1 MANFCNSCATPL
13 ETGAKFC
20 GRCGAVVEA
29 APSSSAVQPV
39 PTSQSFSHAQ
49 GRRYPALRIIA
60 VILKVLAALTAIGGV
75 LSGIAAGSIPSP
87 GFGVPG
93 GGAIVLLVILGGLG
107 YALFLWASAEMINV
121 VLDIEENTRRAAG

>member
-13 ETGAKFC
+13 DPAAKFC
-20 GRCGAVVEA
+20 GACGTVVETTP
-29 APSSSAVQPV
+29 PSIAVQP
-39 PTSQSFSHAQ
+39 PPRSQVFSHTQ

-75 LSGIAAGSIPSP
+75 LSGIAAGSIPTP

-93 GGAIVLLVILGGLG
+93 GGAIALLVILGGLG
-107 YALFLWASAEMINV
+107 
-121 VLDIEENTRRAAG
+121 

>member
-1 MANFCNSCATPL
+1 M
-13 ETGAKFC
+13 
-20 GRCGAVVEA
+20 VEA
-29 APSSSAVQPV
+29 APSSIPVQPV

-93 GGAIVLLVILGGLG
+93 GGAVAFLVILVGLG

>member
-1 MANFCNSCATPL
+1 MANFCKSCRAPL
-13 ETGAKFC
+13 EPAAKFC
-20 GRCGAVVEA
+20 GACGAVVEA
-29 APSSSAVQPV
+29 PPPSIAVQPV
-39 PTSQSFSHAQ
+39 PTPKVFLHTQ

-75 LSGIAAGSIPSP
+75 LSAIAAGSIPNP

-93 GGAIVLLVILGGLG
+93 GGAIAVLVILVGLC